1 MSLKKL
7 LAAGAVI
14 LSLAAC
20 STTDGDG
27 VNASQSQIDELT
39 NKVGDRVLFEFDSS
53 SLTSEARQT
62 LDKQVVFMTDNSELS
77 FTIEGHCDSRGTRE
91 YNLALGERRAN
102 SVREYLVAHGIDE
115 SRLTIV
121 SYGKERPAVIGDNEF
136 AWSQNRRGVTVAQ

>member
-7 LAAGAVI
+7 LAAGAMI

-27 VNASQSQIDELT
+27 INASQAQIDELT
-39 NKVGDRVLFEFDSS
+39 NKVGDRVFFEFDSS
-53 SLTSEARQT
+53 ALTSEARET
-62 LDKQVVFMTDNSELS
+62 LNKQIKFMSDNSELS
-77 FTIEGHCDSRGTRE
+77 FVIEGHCDSRGTRE

-102 SVREYLVAHGIDE
+102 AVREYLAANGVEEA
-115 SRLTIV
+115 RLTVI
-121 SYGKERPAVIGDNEF
+121 SYGKEKPAVLGDNEF